1 MTVNEALMLAAVRL
15 HEAGH
20 VTFSPEQLAVAAWE
34 GDRQRFGLKGFP
46 HHPDSHKILY
56 SLSGPRGLV
65 TLRKLNRLGPRCYQ
79 LARLPGKRVEPAPF
93 PELPE
98 AVRAWFLSRID
109 DPLTQRVAAG
119 ETERLA
125 WGEACWWW
133 GRDHH
138 TAGLWLTKLAA
149 AFADGRECVLPSGRA
164 VGRADVERLQ
174 AVDATLRRV
183 FKGKIR
189 RGAA

>member
-1 MTVNEALMLAAVRL
+1 MLAAVRL

-34 GDRQRFGLKGFP
+34 GDRQRFGLRGFE
-46 HHPDSHKILY
+46 HFPDVRKVCVA
-56 SLSGPRGLV
+56 LSGPRGLPAK
-65 TLRKLNRLGPRCYQ
+65 RKLNRLGPCCYQ
-79 LARLPGKRVEPAPF
+79 LARLPGKRVEAAPW

-98 AVRAWFLSRID
+98 AVREWFLSRID
-109 DPLTQRVAAG
+109 DPLTQRIAAG

-125 WGEACWWW
+125 WGEAAWWW

-138 TAGLWLTKLAA
+138 TAGLWLSKLAQ
-149 AFADGRECVLPSGRA
+149 AFADGRECVLSSGRA
-164 VGRADVERLQ
+164 VGRADVERLR
-174 AVDATLRRV
+174 AVDVTLRRV
-183 FKGKIR
+183 FKGKMK